1 MATQTQEQLI
11 ELLGY
16 DPLGV
21 GRPVHKRTVDTEKM
35 VPPELMRKGYVWCHT
50 CEIVRPPRASHCPEC
65 DNCVLRF
72 DHHCPFVNNCV
83 GQRNYNFF
91 MGFTTSVCC
100 LAITVLPSLGY
111 FLLTVGFEPR
121 GSSDGDDSGI
131 GSVIGPGVMYG
142 VIAIACLA
150 GIGALLLMGLWT
162 YHLFLISQGKTTKEH
177 LKGRKPLKGLHDE
190 PTIFAFRGPQLFDQ
204 FAMVASLSQT
214 PREECVD
221 LS

>member
-50 CEIVRPPRASHCPEC
+50 CEIIRPPRASHCSEC

-83 GQRNYNFF
+83 GQRNYHFF

-100 LAITVLPSLGY
+100 LAVVVLPSLAWF
-111 FLLTVGFEPR
+111 FLQPTAVPPGEQWNR
-121 GSSDGDDSGI
+121 IDK
-131 GSVIGPGVMYG
+131 GPIVRYA
-142 VIAIACLA
+142 VIAVSALA
-150 GIGALLLMGLWT
+150 ALAAILLGGLWS
-162 YHLFLISQGKTTKEH
+162 YHVFLIYQGKTTKEH
-177 LKGRKPLKGLHDE
+177 LKGRKPIEGLTDE
-190 PTIFAFRGPQLFDQ
+190 PTFCAPRGPQLFDQ
-204 FAMVASLSQT
+204 FALVDVPLELNDPSHSAASGAT
-214 PREECVD
+214 R
-221 LS
+221 